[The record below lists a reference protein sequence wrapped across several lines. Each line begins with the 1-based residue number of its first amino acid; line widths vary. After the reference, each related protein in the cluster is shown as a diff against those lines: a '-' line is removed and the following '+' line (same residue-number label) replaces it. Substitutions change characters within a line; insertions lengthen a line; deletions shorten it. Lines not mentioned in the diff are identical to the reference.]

1 MEIIKTKIGEN
12 GISFK
17 PIGRI
22 DVNTAAEFGT
32 TINDELDDVKEL
44 VIDFD
49 EIVYI
54 SSIGLRVLL
63 ELQKRMNS
71 QGVMKLIRVKPE
83 VMEVFKMTG
92 FSNILNII

>member
-1 MEIIKTKIGEN
+1 MEITKNVVN
-12 GISFK
+12 GNSLYVK

-32 TINDELDDVKEL
+32 SINDDLDNMVEL

-63 ELQKRMNS
+63 ELQKRMKE
-71 QGVMKLIRVKPE
+71 QGNMKLIRVKPE
-83 VMEVFKMTG
+83 IMEIFKMTG
-92 FSNILNII
+92 FHNILTIV